1 MTTDFLEKNDKTP
14 MNKHSIIQKQL
25 IFFGFFLF
33 LVFALSAQEMLVGSY
48 NIRNKNQSDS
58 LQGEVWTKRCQVIC
72 DQVNVMAPDIFG
84 TQEVL
89 YGQLLDM
96 LKVLDGYD
104 YIGIGRDDGQH
115 GGEHEAIFYK
125 KDKLQLLDHGDFWL
139 NETPDKPA
147 LGWDAACIRICT
159 WGKFSISKAQNN
171 ADNKQ
176 SDSHNED
183 GKTFYY
189 FNLHMDH
196 VGVVARREAA
206 KLVVKRIQEMTDG
219 LPVIL
224 TGDFNVD
231 QNDEIYTIFTQSGL
245 LKDSYDAAR
254 IRFAENGTFNAFK
267 TEYFTESR
275 IDHVFVSP
283 AVNVEA
289 YGVFTNSYWT
299 PNPNKMSNKKRKA
312 SNAPQ
317 EISFSPYTRRIPSDH
332 YPVFVRLRF

>member
-1 MTTDFLEKNDKTP
+1 
-14 MNKHSIIQKQL
+14 MNKPSIIQKKL
-25 IFFGFFLF
+25 ISLCFFLF
-33 LVFALSAQEMLVGSY
+33 LVIFVSAQEMLVGSY
-48 NIRNKNQSDS
+48 NIRYKNWNDS
-58 LQGEVWTKRCQVIC
+58 VQGNVWPKRCQVIC
-72 DQVNVMAPDIFG
+72 DQINFMAPDIFG

-89 YGQLLDM
+89 YSQLLDM
-96 LKVLDGYD
+96 HKALDGYD
-104 YIGIGRDDGQH
+104 YIGIGRDDGMH

-125 KDKLQLLDHGDFWL
+125 KEKLNLLDHGDFWL

-159 WGKFSISKAQNN
+159 WGKFSTTQDNTAKQK
-171 ADNKQ
+171 ADNQQK
-176 SDSHNED
+176 DTP
-183 GKTFYY
+183 KTFYY

-206 KLVVKRIQEMTDG
+206 KLVVKRIKEMTNG

-245 LKDSYDAAR
+245 LKDSYNDAR

-267 TEYFTESR
+267 TEYYTESR

-283 AVNVEA
+283 YIQVEA

-299 PNPNKMSNKKRKA
+299 PNEQSDESRK
-312 SNAPQ
+312 SFDAPQ
-317 EISFSPYTRRIPSDH
+317 EISFNPYTRRNPSDH
-332 YPVFVRLRF
+332 YPVFIRLKL

>member
-1 MTTDFLEKNDKTP
+1 
-14 MNKHSIIQKQL
+14 MNKPSIIPKRL
-25 IFFGFFLF
+25 IFFSFFL
-33 LVFALSAQEMLVGSY
+33 LLILSVSAQEMLVGSY
-48 NIRNKNQSDS
+48 NIRYKNWNDS
-58 LQGEVWTKRCQVIC
+58 VQGNLWPKRCQVIC
-72 DQVNVMAPDIFG
+72 DQVNFMAPDIFG
-84 TQEVL
+84 AQEVL

-96 LKVLDGYD
+96 LKALDGYD

-159 WGKFSISKAQNN
+159 WGKFSVKMAQNN
-171 ADNKQ
+171 EANKQ
-176 SDSHNED
+176 SDLNNEEI
-183 GKTFYY
+183 KTFYY
-189 FNLHMDH
+189 FNLHLDH

-206 KLVVKRIQEMTDG
+206 KLVVKRIKEMTNG
-219 LPVIL
+219 LLVIL

-267 TEYFTESR
+267 TEYYTQSR

-289 YGVFTNSYWT
+289 YGVLTNSYWT
-299 PNPNKMSNKKRKA
+299 PDERSDESQKSFD
-312 SNAPQ
+312 APQ
-317 EISFSPYTRRIPSDH
+317 EISFNTYTRRNPSDH
-332 YPVFVRLRF
+332 YPVFVRLKF